1 MLELAAGKAAATSA
15 WDEPGTIA
23 FLVILGMSV
32 IMYFVFRS
40 LVRHLRKINEAAR
53 QEAAQAGQTP
63 DGSVPGDPADRGPQ
77 NPWSRSE
84 YEQQQSEQ
92 NAALMDFER

>member
-1 MLELAAGKAAATSA
+1 MLELAAAKAASTSA

-53 QEAAQAGQTP
+53 QEAAQAEQSA
-63 DGSVPGDPADRGPQ
+63 DGPEPGDPADRG
-77 NPWSRSE
+77 SRGTAVS
-84 YEQQQSEQ
+84 Q
-92 NAALMDFER
+92 RP

>member
-1 MLELAAGKAAATSA
+1 MLELAAAKAASTSA

-53 QEAAQAGQTP
+53 QEAAQAELSADGQE
-63 DGSVPGDPADRGPQ
+63 PGGAADRG
-77 NPWSRSE
+77 SRGPAVS
-84 YEQQQSEQ
+84 Q
-92 NAALMDFER
+92 RP